1 MNLNPLF
8 EIEMHYTWMEY
19 VGYAVG
25 GQYVGTCEGTV
36 TGERING
43 TLKAVNVPARRP
55 DNVNC
60 PAFRGVITT
69 EDGAKIYFEFN
80 GVAIIRP
87 EDKVRVFTTSM
98 ALRTGDARYDWLNT
112 VSGAAEGILNTT
124 TDRMIVRT
132 FVCDNELAT
141 VAV

>member
-1 MNLNPLF
+1 MNLTPLC
-8 EIEMHYTWMEY
+8 EIEMHYTWMDY

-36 TGERING
+36 SGERLRG

-60 PAFRGVITT
+60 PAFRGIITT
-69 EDGAKIYFEFN
+69 DDGAKIYFEFN
-80 GVAIIRP
+80 GVAVIRP
-87 EDKVRVFTTSM
+87 EDKARVFTTSM
-98 ALRTGDARYDWLNT
+98 SLRTGDARYDWLNN

-132 FVCDNELAT
+132 FTCENALAT
-141 VAV
+141 AGV